1 MSEIEVCGAGTVE
14 ELLQAAASELGAAGV
29 TAPRREALELWAAA
43 SGTTPGAAWMH
54 ATRPAAPDVAAR
66 FREAVRRRAAGE
78 PLQYAAGICGFRT
91 LDLVID
97 RRALIPRPE
106 TEGLVE
112 LVLKWATDRWGTASE
127 WGDALDLGTGS
138 GCIAL
143 SLAAEGRFRRV
154 VATDISREAL
164 DLAAANVARVETRTP
179 VELRAGFWFG
189 PVRGE
194 RFDVIVSNPPYIAT
208 GELAG
213 LEWSVRECEPWVALD
228 GGDDGMRH
236 IAVILREARAYL
248 HEGGLVALEIDATRW
263 RAALGA
269 AREQGWSQVRIE
281 ADLWGRPR
289 YLVAQPGGKR

>member
-1 MSEIEVCGAGTVE
+1 MSEIGVCGAKTVG
-14 ELLQAAASELGAAGV
+14 ELLQAAALELGGAGV
-29 TAPRREALELWAAA
+29 RSPRREALELWAAV
-43 SGTTPGAAWMH
+43 SGTTPGAAWIQ
-54 ATRPAAPDVAAR
+54 AARPAAADVAAR

-78 PLQYAAGICGFRT
+78 PLQYAAGTCGFRT
-91 LDLVID
+91 LDLALD

-112 LVLKWATDRWGTASE
+112 LVLKWARDRWGTAAE
-127 WGDALDLGTGS
+127 WGEALDLGTGS

-143 SLAAEGRFRRV
+143 SLAVEGRFRRV

-189 PVRGE
+189 PVQGE

-213 LEWSVRECEPWVALD
+213 LERSVREFEPRVALD

-248 HEGGLVALEIDATRW
+248 HDGGLVALEMDATRW
-263 RAALGA
+263 RAALGT
-269 AREQGWSQVRIE
+269 AREQGWSEVRVE
-281 ADLWGRPR
+281 VDLWGRPR
-289 YLVAQPGGKR
+289 YLVAQSGGKR

>member
-1 MSEIEVCGAGTVE
+1 MSEIGVCGAKTVG
-14 ELLQAAASELGAAGV
+14 ELLQAAALELGGAGV
-29 TAPRREALELWAAA
+29 RSPRREALELWAAV
-43 SGTTPGAAWMH
+43 SGTTPGAAWIQ
-54 ATRPAAPDVAAR
+54 AARPAAADVAAR
-66 FREAVRRRAAGE
+66 FREAVRRRVAGE
-78 PLQYAAGICGFRT
+78 PLQYAAGLCGFRT
-91 LDLVID
+91 LDLAID

-112 LVLKWATDRWGTASE
+112 LVLKWARDRWGTAAE
-127 WGDALDLGTGS
+127 WGEALDLGTGS

-143 SLAAEGRFRRV
+143 SLAVEGRFRRV

-189 PVRGE
+189 PVQGE

-213 LEWSVRECEPWVALD
+213 LERSVREFEPRVALD

-248 HEGGLVALEIDATRW
+248 HDGGLVALEMDATRW
-263 RAALGA
+263 RAALGT
-269 AREQGWSQVRIE
+269 AREQGWSEVRVE
-281 ADLWGRPR
+281 VDLWGRPR
-289 YLVAQPGGKR
+289 YLVAQSGGKR